1 MMHLLSIRHLCVAT
15 VFIKRNMMLQYSI
28 LGGST
33 MYNDRICN
41 DSISMV
47 GLTNCNTIAAI
58 KGI

>member
-1 MMHLLSIRHLCVAT
+1 MMHLLSIRHLWVAT
-15 VFIKRNMMLQYSI
+15 VFIKRNMMLRYSI
-28 LGGST
+28 LGDST